1 MINFEVRVLQNL
13 KGIIKEFFI
22 SKTFHE
28 KVNGKH
34 KEIVNYYFDNIEWNI
49 QTTVYG
55 MLTRLFNELDEKH
68 LKDIADL
75 YNKNGNI
82 EQISAQLD
90 DAILDVLKSKKL
102 IKCSNCKN
110 DT

>member
-1 MINFEVRVLQNL
+1 MN
-13 KGIIKEFFI
+13 KIKEFFT

-28 KVNGKH
+28 KMNGKH
-34 KEIVNYYFDNIEWNI
+34 KEIVNYHFDNIEWNI

-75 YNKNGNI
+75 
-82 EQISAQLD
+82 SAF
-90 DAILDVLKSKKL
+90 KL
-102 IKCSNCKN
+102 RRLPSFRWEMN
-110 DT
+110 

>member
-1 MINFEVRVLQNL
+1 MN
-13 KGIIKEFFI
+13 KIKEFFT

-28 KVNGKH
+28 KMNGKH
-34 KEIVNYYFDNIEWNI
+34 KEIVNYHFDNIEWNI

-75 YNKNGNI
+75 
-82 EQISAQLD
+82 S
-90 DAILDVLKSKKL
+90 VFKL
-102 IKCSNCKN
+102 RRLPSFRWEMN
-110 DT
+110 

>member
-1 MINFEVRVLQNL
+1 MIN
-13 KGIIKEFFI
+13 KIKEFFI

-28 KVNGKH
+28 KMSGKH
-34 KEIVNYYFDNIEWNI
+34 KEIVNYHFDNIEWNI

-75 YNKNGNI
+75 
-82 EQISAQLD
+82 S
-90 DAILDVLKSKKL
+90 VFKL
-102 IKCSNCKN
+102 RRLPSFR
-110 DT
+110 

>member
-1 MINFEVRVLQNL
+1 MN
-13 KGIIKEFFI
+13 KIKEFFT

-28 KVNGKH
+28 KMNGKH
-34 KEIVNYYFDNIEWNI
+34 KEIVNYHFDNIEWNI

-102 IKCSNCKN
+102 IKGSNGKN
-110 DT
+110 DTSRIF